1 MVSTFASLR
10 ARCDL
15 ASVGM
20 AKSMGGDIDMSD
32 GSGTYEDAEDLTD
45 WPLPTVPPMID
56 GSELAEDEVTG
67 DARSKS
73 GDDTSGVSDNNF
85 GELL

>member
-1 MVSTFASLR
+1 M
-10 ARCDL
+10 

-20 AKSMGGDIDMSD
+20 AKSIGGDIDISD

-56 GSELAEDEVTG
+56 GSELAEEEVTG

-73 GDDTSGVSDNNF
+73 GDDISEASDNNL